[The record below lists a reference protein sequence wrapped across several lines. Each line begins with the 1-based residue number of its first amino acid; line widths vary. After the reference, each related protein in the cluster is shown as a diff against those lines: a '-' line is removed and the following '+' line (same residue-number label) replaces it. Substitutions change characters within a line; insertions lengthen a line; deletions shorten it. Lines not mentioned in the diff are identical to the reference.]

1 MPAQPVLLARDGT
14 YSQTAVKESELESA
28 LVKYSKDVFGQRAFY
43 FPVKQKVESATKR
56 RATDG
61 LLLDFSIPKSPRFWL
76 VEVELHEH
84 DMMHTVGPQVK
95 NFLSALKNEETLT
108 KVLDTLFEE
117 LRRDQFKYEMVRKL
131 IDPKEEVYH
140 FLHKLLH
147 DESSRGVLIVIDEY
161 VNELDEL
168 KEDWFGG
175 QVEVLLFRIY
185 ERGGNKI
192 YYFTPYVAA
201 SGFLEKERRYPETHT
216 SWKAAYENVPE
227 NIRTLT
233 DKLIEHMKQRFVDAE
248 YGPALTRSWYRFL
261 VKGVKN
267 RKKAA
272 FLVFWMTKGH
282 LHLRI
287 GINPKRF
294 EDPKRVTKEYK
305 GFFWAMLPNTQER
318 GFNIDPKSDLGYATI
333 LIEQSYERA
342 KAT

>member
-1 MPAQPVLLARDGT
+1 MPAQPVLLAKDGT

-84 DMMHTVGPQVK
+84 DMMRTVGPQIK

-108 KVLDTLFEE
+108 KVLNTLFEE
-117 LRRDQFKYEMVRKL
+117 LRRDQSKYEMIRKL

-175 QVEVLLFRIY
+175 QVEVILFRIY
-185 ERGGNKI
+185 ERSGNKI

-201 SGFLEKERRYPETHT
+201 TGFPEKERKYPETHI
-216 SWKAAYENVPE
+216 SWKAAYESMPDS
-227 NIRTLT
+227 IKTLSNQ
-233 DKLIEHMKQRFVDAE
+233 LIERMEQRFVDVE
-248 YGPALTRSWYRFL
+248 HGPALTRSWYRFL
-261 VKGVKN
+261 VKGIKN
-267 RKKAA
+267 RKKAT
-272 FLVFWMTKGH
+272 FLVFWMTRSH

-287 GINPKRF
+287 GINPKSF
-294 EDPKRVTKEYK
+294 EDPKQITKEYK
-305 GFFWAMLPNTQER
+305 GFFWARLPNTQER